1 MFVEFIDWRGVVNLD
16 KFVITKLNGYQNV
29 EINIRDNRKIL
40 VAENGS
46 GKTTILNIL
55 YCCLTNNTNKLK
67 NFIFE
72 KAELFFSNGN
82 TTIFYKD
89 DLEQKYNENF
99 DDVWSSYSRLKPS
112 DYFLLNDKLNSI
124 FHSAGLV
131 FEYSGYI
138 DAERFVRNYVN
149 FIFETDGRSE
159 FFKKRYISKYFL
171 DNLKLNT
178 AKMFIDVEDLVMEK
192 EYLYKAYF
200 YLKSGEFSNYS
211 GKRKFN
217 AFGEVNR
224 KNSFSREISN
234 FILSE
239 LEWRITE
246 IKNLKRSKF
255 YNAKVNTIFLP
266 TYRRIENDSTE
277 ILEDFKVKE
286 DSHISFGIKDVVALY
301 SDIFKNLK
309 GYSFDAF
316 AKINNNIIDKYLSGN
331 LIFDES
337 KLAEYNREELELVL
351 NRIGNGI
358 DKRSKEKI
366 LNLVD
371 NNCHNDYISL
381 LLINMIN
388 IYEKQKKVE
397 GEIVKYTTVCN
408 KYLVGKSIEYCP
420 EKMQIQLFQNGKEL
434 NFNVFSSGEKQIV
447 SLFAKLYLLPLKDL
461 DWSNE
466 NKLLENLTNKK
477 FWIIFDEPEL
487 SLSVEWQ
494 KSLLPDIL
502 DSNRCDFLFVTTHSP
517 FIFKNDLKF
526 FTSDIRNYV
535 SEF

>member
-1 MFVEFIDWRGVVNLD
+1 M
-16 KFVITKLNGYQNV
+16 
-29 EINIRDNRKIL
+29 
-40 VAENGS
+40 
-46 GKTTILNIL
+46 
-55 YCCLTNNTNKLK
+55 
-67 NFIFE
+67 
-72 KAELFFSNGN
+72 
-82 TTIFYKD
+82 
-89 DLEQKYNENF
+89 
-99 DDVWSSYSRLKPS
+99 
-112 DYFLLNDKLNSI
+112 
-124 FHSAGLV
+124 GLI

-138 DAERFVRNYVN
+138 DAERFISNYVN
-149 FIFETDGRSE
+149 FIFKTEGKSNLY
-159 FFKKRYISKYFL
+159 KKKYISKYFL
-171 DNLKLNT
+171 DNLNYNA
-178 AKMFIDVEDLVMEK
+178 AKMFVDVEDLLIEK

-200 YLKSGEFSNYS
+200 YLKSGDFDNYA
-211 GKRKFN
+211 GKNKFN
-217 AFGEVNR
+217 IFGETTR
-224 KNSFSREISN
+224 KNAFSREISN
-234 FILSE
+234 FLLSE

-246 IKNLKRSKF
+246 IKNLKRSTY

-301 SDIFKNLK
+301 SDIFKKLK
-309 GYSFDAF
+309 DHSSDSF
-316 AKINNNIIDKYLSGN
+316 AKINNKIIDQYLSN
-331 LIFDES
+331 KLIVETD
-337 KLAEYNREELELVL
+337 KLKKYNNEELKLVL
-351 NRIGNGI
+351 DRIGNGI
-358 DKRSKEKI
+358 DKNSKEKI
-366 LNLVD
+366 LQVI
-371 NNCHNDYISL
+371 NNSCHHDYINL
-381 LLINMIN
+381 LLINMIDT
-388 IYEKQKKVE
+388 YEKQKKVE
-397 GEIVKYTTVCN
+397 DEIIKYTTVCN

-420 EKMQIQLFQNGKEL
+420 EKMQIQLFQKGKEL

-494 KSLLPDIL
+494 KNILPDIL
-502 DSNRCDFLFVTTHSP
+502 ESNRCEFLFVTTHSP